1 VIGERGATKTKWIF
15 AAASVPIVFLAHA
28 PLIALPYFW
37 DELGQFVPAALD
49 IFQDGAW
56 IPHSTVPNAH
66 PPGVMAYLALAWR
79 IFGYSIPATRA
90 AMLVLASCAV
100 AATYLLSS
108 GLIRDGGRIATLVPA
123 LLLVFDPLF
132 YMQSMMAQ
140 LDMPAMLFTLLA
152 LFLFFQD
159 RHRAAAL
166 ACTALVLAKETGALL
181 PLMLAVVLGFDQ
193 RRARFA
199 WYYLAPFFVLS
210 LWFFALWH
218 GTGQLFGD
226 AGFTHYNL
234 GYALNPVRA
243 SLSLVRRT
251 YYLFFADFRWAG
263 SLAILFA
270 WRGTSVYSGRAWR
283 IAWAFVAAHALMVS
297 VLGGA
302 ELERYLLPV
311 IPLLYIA
318 MGAAWTTL
326 RPMWR
331 RASMAT
337 VAAGIFVGLFV
348 NPPFPFPFENNL
360 AMVDFVRLHR
370 GAAQF
375 LEQTY
380 PRETIHTAWPL
391 TAALRNPAFGY
402 VDQKLS
408 AAETSDLRYSTLTAL
423 DPAAVHVL
431 VLYSRTW
438 EPSWGVLG
446 WPIVARFLA
455 RFYEYERQMD
465 SSEVQRHFGLVPIQR
480 WDRRGQWIEI
490 YAHQPAF

>member
-1 VIGERGATKTKWIF
+1 VNAGRGAAKTNWWF
-15 AAASVPIVFLAHA
+15 VAGCVLIVFLAHT
-28 PLIALPYFW
+28 PLFALPYFW

-49 IFQDGAW
+49 VLHDGAW

-66 PPGVMAYLALAWR
+66 PPGVMAYLATAWR

-90 AMLVLASCAV
+90 AMLVLASGAV
-100 AATYLLSS
+100 VATFLLSNR
-108 GLIRDGGRIATLVPA
+108 LIGAAGFVSLIPA
-123 LLLVFDPLF
+123 LLLVIDPLF
-132 YMQSMMAQ
+132 YMQAMMAQ

-152 LFLFFQD
+152 LILFLQD
-159 RHRAAAL
+159 RHAAAAL
-166 ACTALVLAKETGALL
+166 ACAALVLSKETGALL
-181 PLMLAVVLGFDQ
+181 PLLFAAALLCE
-193 RRARFA
+193 RRTRFA
-199 WYYLAPFFVLS
+199 WYYLAPFGALG
-210 LWFFALWH
+210 LWFFALWR

-234 GYALNPVRA
+234 EYALNPVRA
-243 SLSLVRRT
+243 SLSLIRRV
-251 YYLFFADFRWAG
+251 YYLCIADFRWAG
-263 SLAILFA
+263 FLAILFA
-270 WRGTSVYSGRAWR
+270 WRRSTIYSGRAWR
-283 IAWAFVAAHALMVS
+283 IIWIFVAAHTLMVS

-326 RPMWR
+326 GPIWR
-331 RASMAT
+331 TASMAT
-337 VAAGIFVGLFV
+337 VAAGLLVGLFV

-375 LEQTY
+375 LEQAY
-380 PRETIHTAWPL
+380 PSETIHTAWPL

-402 VDQKLS
+402 VDRKMS
-408 AAETSDLRYSTLTAL
+408 AAETSDLRYSTLAAL
-423 DPAAVHVL
+423 DPKAVHVL

-438 EPSWGVLG
+438 EPSWGVLR
-446 WPIVARFLA
+446 WPIVTRFLA
-455 RFYEYERQMD
+455 RFYEYGRQMN
-465 SSEVQRHFGLVPIQR
+465 SSEVREHFGLVPVQR

-490 YAHQPAF
+490 YARQPAL